1 MLECCESPVDGS
13 VCQILTIA
21 GHPEYSTEL
30 LKAMFM
36 EHEQMVE
43 DEELKR
49 AFLESLEK
57 GTREDVWWEAVM
69 QWVVTTRRRSS
80 SGMKNPALAGLGIRG
95 SATPSE
101 DEIERERERGRSG
114 SAIKSPSP
122 EGRDESARLWTS

>member
-1 MLECCESPVDGS
+1 
-13 VCQILTIA
+13 
-21 GHPEYSTEL
+21 
-30 LKAMFM
+30 
-36 EHEQMVE
+36 MVE

-49 AFLESLEK
+49 CFLESLEK

-101 DEIERERERGRSG
+101 DEIETEMEGSG

-122 EGRDESARLWTS
+122 EEPDESAGL

>member
-43 DEELKR
+43 DEKLKTS
-49 AFLESLEK
+49 FLESLEN

-101 DEIERERERGRSG
+101 DEIERERDRGRSG

-122 EGRDESARLWTS
+122 EGSDESDTL

>member
-1 MLECCESPVDGS
+1 
-13 VCQILTIA
+13 
-21 GHPEYSTEL
+21 
-30 LKAMFM
+30 
-36 EHEQMVE
+36 MVE
-43 DEELKR
+43 DEVLREEFLK
-49 AFLESLEK
+49 SLEK

-101 DEIERERERGRSG
+101 DEIEWLERGRTG

-122 EGRDESARLWTS
+122 EGPDESARL